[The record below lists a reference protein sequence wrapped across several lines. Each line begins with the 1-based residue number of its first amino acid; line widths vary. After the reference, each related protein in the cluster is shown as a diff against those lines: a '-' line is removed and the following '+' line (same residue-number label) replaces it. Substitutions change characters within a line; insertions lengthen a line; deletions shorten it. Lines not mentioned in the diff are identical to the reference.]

1 MTLACA
7 APAPVPALSS
17 RLKKFGLTLAA
28 TAGLLLGSLGIIGW
42 QRSDLVAPAASRLLV
57 DRNGSFIGQLGA
69 QEAGTYGFW
78 PLEVLPTRVAA
89 ATLALE
95 DRRFENH
102 LGVDPIAIARAAW
115 TNWHETGRYSGAS
128 TIAMQVAR
136 MQDPQPRT
144 LQNKLLEAATAT
156 ALTLRHGREALLLH
170 YLRIVP
176 YGNGSHG
183 IAHAARWYLDK
194 PVEDLSW
201 AEIAFLSALPQ
212 APTLMNPAQENGRRR
227 ALTRARRILDHLA
240 DQGVMSPAEHKLANQ
255 QLNALKL
262 PRPGRRPDALHAL
275 LHYEELAQGTPVG
288 VRPVATLD
296 LGLQAE
302 IDTIA
307 YRHLAELKAAGAD
320 QVAVMVTER
329 ATGKVRVAL
338 GSSGYFGASGGAIDF
353 TRTPRSP
360 GSSLKPFFYAQA
372 LERGI
377 IAPDSILIDMPEGA
391 SGISN
396 GDGRFLG
403 PLLPRQA
410 LANSRN
416 IPATQLLR
424 AIGIEEGYQF
434 LGRLGVHD
442 YALPSDH
449 FGLSMAIGSLPTTL
463 EQLMRAYGALAN
475 DGMLKDLVWFEDQP
489 PTTGT
494 PVMSATAARQVTA
507 MLSDPQAR
515 LPGFPRG
522 GPTDYPFTVAL
533 KTGTSQGYRD
543 AWTLAYSRDYLV
555 GVWLGRADALPMD
568 RLTSLRSAARLAQ
581 AVMLKL
587 TPSERKEREDG
598 GFLAPVGYEL
608 VELCALTGE
617 RATGACAPTLQ
628 EYLPQGGPSA
638 APAIGGMGLS
648 GEVASIRIIT
658 PEPDMQIW
666 RNPELPLD
674 HSSLALRAQVGPD
687 QPQVVWYVD
696 GEPFQIAPGDKSIRW
711 PLKPGTHKFQARL
724 PLRPEVSGIVTVTV
738 H

>member
-1 MTLACA
+1 M
-7 APAPVPALSS
+7 SS
-17 RLKKFGLTLAA
+17 RRKKLGLSLAVL
-28 TAGLLLGSLGIIGW
+28 AGVALGSLGLIGW
-42 QRSDLVAPAASRLLV
+42 QRSDLIAPAASRLLV
-57 DRNGSFIGQLGA
+57 DRNGSFIGQLNA
-69 QEAGTYGFW
+69 PEDGTYGFW
-78 PLEVLPTRVAA
+78 PLEVLPARVAA

-95 DRRFENH
+95 DRRFDTH
-102 LGVDPIAIARAAW
+102 PGVDPIAIARAARN
-115 TNWHETGRYSGAS
+115 NWRGTGRHSGAS

-136 MQDPQPRT
+136 MQNPQPRT
-144 LQNKLLEAATAT
+144 LLNKLLEAATAT
-156 ALTLRHGREALLLH
+156 VLTLRHGREAVLRH
-170 YLRIVP
+170 YLRLVP

-212 APTLMNPAQENGRRR
+212 APTLMNPAQETGRSR
-227 ALTRARRILDHLA
+227 AMARARRILDRLA
-240 DQGVMSPAEHKLANQ
+240 DQGVLSAAEHKLANQ
-255 QLNALKL
+255 QLSALKL
-262 PRPGRRPDALHAL
+262 PRPSRRAETLHAL
-275 LHYEELAQGTPVG
+275 LHYEELAKGTALG

-296 LGLQAE
+296 LALQAE
-302 IDTIA
+302 IDAIA
-307 YRHLAELKAAGAD
+307 YRQLNEFRAAGAD

-338 GSSGYFGASGGAIDF
+338 GSSGYFGTSGGAIDF

-360 GSSLKPFFYAQA
+360 GSSLKPFFYARA

-377 IAPDSILIDMPEGA
+377 INPDSILIDMPEGA

-403 PLLPRQA
+403 PMLPRQA

-416 IPATQLLR
+416 VPATLLLR
-424 AIGIEEGYQF
+424 AIGIEESYQF
-434 LGRLGVHD
+434 LGRLGLHD
-442 YALPSDH
+442 YELPAEH
-449 FGLSMAIGSLPTTL
+449 FGLSMAIGALPVTL
-463 EQLMRAYGALAN
+463 EQLMRAYGALSN
-475 DGMLKDLVWFEDQP
+475 DGMLRELVWFEGQSAAD
-489 PTTGT
+489 GR
-494 PVMSATAARQVTA
+494 PVLSATAARQVTA

-543 AWTLAYSRDYLV
+543 AWTLAYSQDYLV

-587 TPSERKEREDG
+587 TPNERKEREDG
-598 GFLAPVGYEL
+598 GFPAPSGYDL
-608 VELCALTGE
+608 VELCALTGK
-617 RATGACAPTLQ
+617 RATGDCSPTLQ
-628 EYLPQGGPSA
+628 EYLPQGSHRQPQA
-638 APAIGGMGLS
+638 MGGLDPIS
-648 GEVASIRIIT
+648 ETATVRILT

-666 RNPELPLD
+666 QNPELPPGQ
-674 HSSLALRAQVGPD
+674 SSLTLRAQVPPH
-687 QPQVVWYVD
+687 QSQIVWYVN
-696 GEPFQIAPGDKSIRW
+696 GEPFQIAPGDKSIQW
-711 PLKPGTHKFQARL
+711 PLKAGTHKFQARL
-724 PLRPEVSGIVTVTV
+724 PLRPEMSGIVTVTV